1 MLLYITVMYVIDY
14 LGDKQIT
21 GLKYMQVQS
30 LLVIFIA
37 ILGIMPHCDYSF

>member
-30 LLVIFIA
+30 LLVTHTA
-37 ILGIMPHCDYSF
+37 MPHCDYSF